1 MIKPKNARRRM
12 VDEQIRARGVGD
24 PKVLEAMSRAPRER
38 FVPSDLQE
46 SAYDDNP
53 LPIGHGQTISQPF
66 IVALMVEALELQ
78 PGERVLEVGTGSGYA
93 AAVLAEIADAVFT
106 IERHGELATR
116 ARRDLIAAGYENVSV
131 MEGDG
136 TLGWPEAA
144 PFDAIL
150 VSAGSPVV
158 PESLKRQLAIGG
170 RLVIPVGPETL
181 AQHLLRIT
189 RTGLESFQL
198 EDLGA
203 VRFVRL
209 IGAEGWSDAD

>member
-1 MIKPKNARRRM
+1 M